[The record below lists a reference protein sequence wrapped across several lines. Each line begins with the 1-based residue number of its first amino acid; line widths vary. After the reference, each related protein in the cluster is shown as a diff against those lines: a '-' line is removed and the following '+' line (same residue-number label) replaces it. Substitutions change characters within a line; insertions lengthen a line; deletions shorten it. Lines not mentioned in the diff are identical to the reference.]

1 MSIQMFF
8 AGLSAVGQ
16 IAAGIS
22 AKKEAELNAFNVQT
36 EKKLNQ
42 VQAAQQARARREE
55 YDLATAANIATFAAM
70 GRDIG
75 ADRSVE
81 AFLQRQKEIVGED
94 IGRIAQQTRAEDLA
108 ANMRSLAEKRRGRNA
123 MYTSLFNAAGTIGE
137 GLQQASKTR
146 T

>member
-1 MSIQMFF
+1 MSMFF
-8 AGLSAVGQ
+8 TAIAAFGQ
-16 IAAGIS
+16 VAAGIG

-42 VQAAQQARARREE
+42 VQAAQQARARRDE

-81 AFLQRQKEIVGED
+81 AFLQKQQEIVGED

-137 GLQQASKTR
+137 GLQQASRTR

>member
-1 MSIQMFF
+1 MSMFF
-8 AGLSAVGQ
+8 TAISAFGQ
-16 IAAGIS
+16 VAAGIG

-81 AFLQRQKEIVGED
+81 AFLQRQQEIVGDD
-94 IGRIAQQTRAEDLA
+94 IGRIAQQTRAENLA
-108 ANMRSLAEKRRGRNA
+108 ADMRSLAEKRRGRNA

-137 GLQQASKTR
+137 GLQQASRTR

>member
-1 MSIQMFF
+1 MSMFF
-8 AGLSAVGQ
+8 TAISAFGQ
-16 IAAGIS
+16 VAAGIG

-42 VQAAQQARARREE
+42 VQAAQQARARRDE
-55 YDLATAANIATFAAM
+55 YDLATASNIATFAAM

-81 AFLQRQKEIVGED
+81 AFLQKQQEIVGED

-108 ANMRSLAEKRRGRNA
+108 ADMRSLAEKRRGRNA

-137 GLQQASKTR
+137 GLQQASRTR

>member
-1 MSIQMFF
+1 MSMFF
-8 AGLSAVGQ
+8 TAISAFGQ
-16 IAAGIS
+16 VAAGMG
-22 AKKEAELNAFNVQT
+22 AQKEAELNAFNVQT

-81 AFLQRQKEIVGED
+81 AFLQRQQEIVGED

-108 ANMRSLAEKRRGRNA
+108 ADMRSLAEKRRGRNA

-137 GLQQASKTR
+137 GLQQASRTKTD
-146 T
+146 

>member
-1 MSIQMFF
+1 MSMFF
-8 AGLSAVGQ
+8 TAISAFGQVAAGLGAQ
-16 IAAGIS
+16 
-22 AKKEAELNAFNVQT
+22 KEAELNAFNIKT

-70 GRDIG
+70 GRDI
-75 ADRSVE
+75 DRSVE
-81 AFLQRQKEIVGED
+81 AFLQRQQEIVGED

-108 ANMRSLAEKRRGRNA
+108 ADMRTLAEKRRGRNA

-137 GLQQASKTR
+137 GLQQASRTR